1 MAGAGVTPQGETPFL
16 HVNICKINR
25 TLHAQDP
32 ATTAEYCYILAAH
45 IFSVQRRQSHGQST
59 ASQ

>member
-16 HVNICKINR
+16 HVYICKFNR

-32 ATTAEYCYILAAH
+32 ATTAEYCYILAAQ
-45 IFSVQRRQSHGQST
+45 IFSGQRRQSHGPST

>member
-16 HVNICKINR
+16 HVNIKINR
-25 TLHAQDP
+25 NSHARDP
-32 ATTAEYCYILAAH
+32 ATTAEYCYILAAQ